1 MNKEKIKI
9 DTINLYEEIYKINMI
24 LSSLEKEYINIR
36 DITVT
41 SLDEVDNSYNY
52 YKDFEK
58 NIFELYSWVYTKCI
72 TPYYQI
78 LIGARPNLTAANF
91 TKVNVHFEH
100 IIGDIINDKI
110 FNGDAFC

>member
-1 MNKEKIKI
+1 MNKKKIKI

-58 NIFELYSWVYTKCI
+58 NIRDLIIRFRKLNNMVVGGVIQKYNSFDASLNYDFNNLKTI
-72 TPYYQI
+72 TENI
-78 LIGARPNLTAANF
+78 RSEN
-91 TKVNVHFEH
+91 
-100 IIGDIINDKI
+100 
-110 FNGDAFC
+110 

>member
-58 NIFELYSWVYTKCI
+58 NIRD
-72 TPYYQI
+72 
-78 LIGARPNLTAANF
+78 LIIRFRKLNETVISGVIQKYNHFDVALNNDFNTLKTLTENI
-91 TKVNVHFEH
+91 KKEN
-100 IIGDIINDKI
+100 
-110 FNGDAFC
+110 